1 MEGLRLPSFYYL
13 WVNWFRGL
21 LWRTIVR
28 MSDEV
33 ELLSFEDALLELEQ
47 TVARLE
53 SGDLTLDQSLT
64 LFERGQR
71 LASHCGRL
79 LDNAQLRIEQLTADG
94 EIITLSHSGA

>member
-1 MEGLRLPSFYYL
+1 
-13 WVNWFRGL
+13 
-21 LWRTIVR
+21 

-53 SGDLTLDQSLT
+53 SGELSLDESLT
-64 LFERGQR
+64 LFERGRR
-71 LASHCGRL
+71 LAAHCGRL
-79 LDNAQLRIEQLTADG
+79 LDNAQLRIEQLTEDG